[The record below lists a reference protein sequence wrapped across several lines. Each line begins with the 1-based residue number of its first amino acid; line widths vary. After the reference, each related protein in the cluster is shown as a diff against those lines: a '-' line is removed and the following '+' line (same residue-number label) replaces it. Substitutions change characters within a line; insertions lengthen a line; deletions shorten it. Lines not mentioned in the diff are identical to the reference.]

1 MAFQRAIA
9 QVGNPVLRQPARC
22 VESVGDPQLQTLI
35 DDLLLTMEL
44 AGGVG
49 IAAPQVSGGDRLFIV
64 ASRPNARYPNAPPM
78 EPTPMINPVMVAHS
92 ADQEKGWEGCL
103 SVPGVRG
110 WVSRYRWIQVEYLDR
125 AGNLQTQDFTGF
137 IARIFQHELDHLD
150 GILFIDRVES
160 DQDLLTEAQF
170 RQQILGEAIA

>member
-9 QVGNPVLRQPARC
+9 RVGDPTLRQSARC
-22 VESVGDPQLQTLI
+22 VASVNEPDTQTLI

-49 IAAPQVSGGDRLFIV
+49 IAAPQVSAGDRLFIV
-64 ASRPNARYPNAPPM
+64 ASRPNARYPNAPQM
-78 EPTPMINPVMVAHS
+78 EPTPMINPVIVAHS

-110 WVSRYRWIQVEYLDR
+110 LVPRYSCVQVEYLDR
-125 AGNLQTQDFTGF
+125 AGNLQTQHLTGF

-150 GILFIDRVES
+150 GILLIDRVES
-160 DQDLLTEAQF
+160 DQDLLTEAAF